1 MKTFKEFREYIA
13 EARIMQTKYVVG
25 DKFIWKG
32 TGIKQFTNAGYEKG
46 DVFAIVN
53 ASKKVAGTITNA
65 KQVGDVQKYVEGPD
79 KKVWL
84 FKGDEEFLSSN
95 FSQSKDDPSGAE
107 WESLIVYAYNK
118 LKNQKTDPE
127 TEEVAFRFWS
137 KHNKKAMQIAKNF
150 DRALKA
156 KKLVR
161 TGSGLPNI
169 KLGRFWVE
177 EGASDKTPK
186 TDMASSSFEEKISL
200 KKAGGSQGSSAKKE
214 EAIAIVRSALYEM
227 GADPNFG
234 KDLINEMEEK
244 MTSLIS
250 HKTVTSIK
258 SDARRGVK
266 SDDVIDFQKKDKDNK
281 DLSEIL
287 QSYMNSNTKQNFI
300 FSKHVVFE
308 VATGKNKFSSL
319 KSPAAANLL
328 GKFDVSTGEVATE
341 KIESVDSPIIVK
353 YAKNIKPYV
362 SFKKSG
368 NSAAYSA
375 MRMPFNIPSNVGES
389 TTMKDILLEECG
401 QFLLNEEVL
410 NEDAFDI
417 IRRLKGMDEK
427 VKGFLMNAFAKIKT
441 AFQAILKKGK
451 EMFDSL
457 LSFLGL
463 KIDNA
468 TGIPAEIT
476 L

>member
-13 EARIMQTKYVVG
+13 EASIMQAKYVVG
-25 DKFIWKG
+25 DRFIWNG
-32 TGIKQFTNAGYEKG
+32 AGIKQFADAGYEKG

-53 ASKKVAGTITNA
+53 TSKKVAGTITNA

-84 FKGDEEFLSSN
+84 FKGNEKFLSSN
-95 FSQSKDDPSGAE
+95 FSQSKDDPTGAE

-118 LKNQKTDPE
+118 LKGQKTDPE
-127 TEEVAFRFWS
+127 TEQIAFRFWS
-137 KHNKKAMQIAKNF
+137 KYNKKATEIAKNF
-150 DRALKA
+150 DRNLKA
-156 KKLVR
+156 KRLIQ
-161 TGSGLPNI
+161 TGTGLPGV
-169 KLGRFWVE
+169 KLGKFWVE
-177 EGASDKTPK
+177 EGAKNKTPK
-186 TDMASSSFEEKISL
+186 TDIASFNFTEKISL
-200 KKAGGSQGSSAKKE
+200 KKAGGSQGISSEKKE
-214 EAIAIVRSALYEM
+214 SIAIVRSALYEM
-227 GADPNFG
+227 GASSKFG

-244 MTSLIS
+244 MSALIS
-250 HKTVTSIK
+250 HETVNSIK

-266 SDDVIDFQKKDKDNK
+266 SDDVVDFQKKDKDNK
-281 DLSEIL
+281 ELSEII
-287 QSYMNSNTKQNFI
+287 QTYINSKTEVNFL

-308 VATGKNKFSSL
+308 VATGKNKFGSL
-319 KSPAAANLL
+319 ESPAAANLL
-328 GKFDVSTGEVATE
+328 GKFDVSTGEVVTE

-368 NSAAYSA
+368 DSPAYSA
-375 MRMPFNIPSNVGES
+375 LRFPIKES

-410 NEDAFDI
+410 NEDAFGI
-417 IRRLKGMDEK
+417 IQRLKGMGEK

-451 EMFDSL
+451 EMFDSF

-463 KIDNA
+463 KIDNV